1 MVLIKAQMEAVILG
15 SGNMMTIMDKGGLNF
30 IIKIYLK
37 DSGRTG
43 RRMDLDIIITQTGIS
58 IKVNGR
64 PIKEMVLGF

>member
-1 MVLIKAQMEAVILG
+1 
-15 SGNMMTIMDKGGLNF
+15 MMTIMDKGGLNF

-43 RRMDLDIIITQTGIS
+43 RRMALDIIITQTGIS

-64 PIKEMVLGF
+64 PIKEMVMGF